1 MSLNALRQEVPSVQ
15 LADARRIL
23 LQARQQGVKDG
34 KGAKDGKY
42 TGRWQVTLYIGK
54 ERSQMLATKG

>member
-1 MSLNALRQEVPSVQ
+1 MQ